1 VEADSELRYKM
12 LAWRDNQLRRIRTTS
27 NLCHL
32 FLFATGLL
40 KDFHLS
46 YFSLKSLEGN
56 TVGTLK
62 KTMKKKR

>member
-1 VEADSELRYKM
+1 
-12 LAWRDNQLRRIRTTS
+12 
-27 NLCHL
+27 LCHL

-46 YFSLKSLEGN
+46 YFSLKLLEGN

-62 KTMKKKR
+62 KTMKKNNRLAQSRRHGGFGGLGPTKELPSPLIEI